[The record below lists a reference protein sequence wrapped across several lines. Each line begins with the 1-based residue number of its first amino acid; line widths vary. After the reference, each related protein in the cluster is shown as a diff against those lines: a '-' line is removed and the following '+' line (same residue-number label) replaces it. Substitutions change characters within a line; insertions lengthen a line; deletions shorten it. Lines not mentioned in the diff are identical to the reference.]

1 MPSSAPAKT
10 VRGSAGWTLSAKT
23 RLSLHSPAW
32 TRCQLSPPSG
42 LTQAPLP
49 IVPTQIVM
57 FRVIASPP
65 RPFPAGVGD
74 VDDDAV
80 GAGPFHLEIARA
92 SHRHVGLVPAGELR
106 CLGAFEPGD
115 GLVEI
120 LDLEADMMDAAEIGA
135 VGADIG
141 VLFGLPIEDR
151 EIDVTVAEEHGAVR
165 ASAQL
170 AHAEGLLVKG
180 GDFCRL
186 LCGQRDMLDSRH
198 FPLPFCASCGP

>member
-106 CLGAFEPGD
+106 CLGA
-115 GLVEI
+115 
-120 LDLEADMMDAAEIGA
+120 
-135 VGADIG
+135 VGSDIG

-180 GDFCRL
+180 GD
-186 LCGQRDMLDSRH
+186 
-198 FPLPFCASCGP
+198 